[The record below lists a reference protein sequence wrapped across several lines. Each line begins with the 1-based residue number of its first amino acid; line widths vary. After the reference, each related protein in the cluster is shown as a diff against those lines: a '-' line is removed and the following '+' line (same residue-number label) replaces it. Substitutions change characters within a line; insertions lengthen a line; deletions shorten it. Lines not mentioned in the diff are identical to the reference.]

1 MLLGYDFGTI
11 RLRNALKNA
20 AGILFFFFGKVQ
32 VVECDLMEVRREVYC
47 IFNIC
52 LRVLFLLWCVC
63 SSVAKGETV
72 A

>member
-1 MLLGYDFGTI
+1 MLQEFF
-11 RLRNALKNA
+11 
-20 AGILFFFFGKVQ
+20 FFFFGKVQ

>member
-1 MLLGYDFGTI
+1 MLLVYDFGTI

-20 AGILFFFFGKVQ
+20 AGIFFFFFGKVQ